1 MPLILANTSS
11 VEADLHR
18 TDAKSSTLLHLPPER
33 QWCDSWGCFDH
44 CFPHS
49 SLLIIFTMFAYGRLH
64 LFSSS
69 SAVCHCR
76 KRTVPPAETVSYDAP
91 PMREPAP
98 VLVPPATAD
107 RGATTISTISP
118 WGSLR
123 DTFPKI
129 STALRN
135 TGGLH
140 ESPQG
145 RAERLGQLI
154 FRCAAEIHNAW
165 SSLSVYPPCSSSLCR
180 KIDLINGFPDGY
192 SVPFTFKSDGLGRWG
207 VRATQTGADTPY
219 SSDSTSQEVTELLT
233 LASPAGHPPARQG
246 DLLSSRITFRSI
258 PLYIPSRKL
267 TFPH

>member
-1 MPLILANTSS
+1 MPLILTNTSS

-18 TDAKSSTLLHLPPER
+18 TDAKSSILLHLPPEW

-76 KRTVPPAETVSYDAP
+76 KRTVPPAETISYDAP

-118 WGSLR
+118 RGSLR
-123 DTFPKI
+123 DTFLKI

-135 TGGLH
+135 TGGLY

-165 SSLSVYPPCSSSLCR
+165 SSLSQFILLAAALFAGKQTSL
-180 KIDLINGFPDGY
+180 IAFQM
-192 SVPFTFKSDGLGRWG
+192 
-207 VRATQTGADTPY
+207 ATL
-219 SSDSTSQEVTELLT
+219 SF
-233 LASPAGHPPARQG
+233 
-246 DLLSSRITFRSI
+246 LLSKAMVCGGEGCVQRKPGQT
-258 PLYIPSRKL
+258 PLIAQTVPPRR
-267 TFPH
+267 